1 MYYIKIIMNE
11 TISLIVGTNLLLVV
25 IITFLDLL
33 FVLSINVLGIGLGKV
48 KKESS

>member
-11 TISLIVGTNLLLVV
+11 TISLIVDTNLLLVV

-33 FVLSINVLGIGLGKV
+33 FVLSINVLGIELGKV